1 MTDTPFR
8 PALATFFR
16 GLAAHN
22 DPTWFEDHRDDWLR
36 YAQEPMEALLAEAER
51 RYGPGRILRQH
62 RDLRFTP
69 DKRPYREDTGL
80 TAGGVYLSAGVDGIQ
95 AGGGLYT
102 PSRAQLTAARTAIDE
117 HPQAAAALQRE
128 LDELTGAGFELA
140 GPPLKTAPRGFP
152 ADHPRIGLLR
162 MQHYA
167 ALVHLPLTS
176 PLSDVVD
183 AWERVQPLVRW
194 TVKWARADDPEASD
208 DPAPPVPGARS
219 IDERA

>member
-1 MTDTPFR
+1 LTDTPFR

-36 YAQEPMEALLAEAER
+36 HVQEPMEALLAEAER

-152 ADHPRIGLLR
+152 ADHPRVGLLR

>member
-1 MTDTPFR
+1 MTETPFS

-22 DPTWFEDHRDDWLR
+22 DTAWFEEHRGEWERHVRD
-36 YAQEPMEALLAEAER
+36 PMESLLHEAER
-51 RYGPGRILRQH
+51 RYGPGRVLRQH

-80 TAGGVYLSAGVDGIQ
+80 TAGGVYLSAGVGGLQ
-95 AGGGLYT
+95 VGGGLYE
-102 PSRAQLTAARTAIDE
+102 PARAQLAAARTVIDE
-117 HPQAAAALQRE
+117 RPQAAAALQHAV
-128 LDELTGAGFELA
+128 DELTDAGFELA
-140 GPPLKTAPRGFP
+140 GPPLKTAPRGYP
-152 ADHPRIGLLR
+152 ADHPRIELLR

-167 ALVHLPLTS
+167 ALVHLPLRS
-176 PLSDVVD
+176 PLADIVS
-183 AWERVQPLVRW
+183 AWARVQPLVRW
-194 TVKWARADDPEASD
+194 TVKWARADDPEAAD

>member
-1 MTDTPFR
+1 M
-8 PALATFFR
+8 FFR

-22 DPTWFEDHRDDWLR
+22 DSAWFEEHRDDWER
-36 YAQEPMEALLAEAER
+36 DVRDPMDALLQEAER
-51 RYGPGRILRQH
+51 RYGPGRVLRQH

-80 TAGGVYLSAGVDGIQ
+80 TAGGVYLSAGVDGLQ
-95 AGGGLYT
+95 VGGGLYE
-102 PSRAQLTAARTAIDE
+102 PARAQLSAARTVIDE
-117 HPQAAAALQRE
+117 RPHAAAALQHA
-128 LDELTGAGFELA
+128 LDELTDAGYDIA
-140 GPPLKTAPRGFP
+140 GPPLKTAPRGYA
-152 ADHPRIGLLR
+152 ADHSRIELLR

-167 ALVHLPLTS
+167 ALVHLPLAS
-176 PLSDVVD
+176 SLDEIVA

>member
-22 DPTWFEDHRDDWLR
+22 DTTWFEDHRDDWQR
-36 YAQEPMEALLAEAER
+36 HVQEPMEALLAEAER
-51 RYGPGRILRQH
+51 RYGPGRVLRQH

-117 HPQAAAALQRE
+117 HPQAAAALQRV
-128 LDELTGAGFELA
+128 LDELTDAGFELA
-140 GPPLKTAPRGFP
+140 GPPLKTAPRGYP

-176 PLSDVVD
+176 PLADVVD

>member
-1 MTDTPFR
+1 M
-8 PALATFFR
+8 
-16 GLAAHN
+16 
-22 DPTWFEDHRDDWLR
+22 
-36 YAQEPMEALLAEAER
+36 
-51 RYGPGRILRQH
+51 LRQH

-80 TAGGVYLSAGVDGIQ
+80 TAGGMYLSAGADGLQ
-95 AGGGLYT
+95 VGGGLYE
-102 PSRAQLTAARTAIDE
+102 PSRAQLQAARTTIDE

-128 LDELTGAGFELA
+128 LDELTDAGYELA
-140 GPPLKTAPRGFP
+140 GPPLKTAPRGYD
-152 ADHPRIGLLR
+152 ADHPRIDLLR

-167 ALVHLPLTS
+167 ALVHLPLES
-176 PLSDVVD
+176 SLDDVTA
-183 AWERVQPLVRW
+183 AWDRVQPLVRW